1 MLKLLLLPP
10 GGNTW
15 GLFQMALPE
24 KYHKDANDANVRA
37 CVAAIRPL
45 YDLYTAADI
54 AEAHY
59 QIRKELDMIKEI
71 EEKKKRIRALKAEL
85 EGEDIPD

>member
-1 MLKLLLLPP
+1 
-10 GGNTW
+10 
-15 GLFQMALPE
+15 MALPE
-24 KYHKDANDANVRA
+24 KYHKDAVDANVDA
-37 CVAAIRPL
+37 CYAVIRPL